1 MVPEVVAPRRTLAL
15 RDYQVEALAAIKSA
29 ALRGVNRQLV
39 CLPTGT
45 GKTVVFSH
53 LARQRAGRVLILAHR
68 DELIQQAV
76 AKLREV
82 APGMTVGIALERR
95 PKGSP
100 PPRVLVGSVQAL
112 SLTKRL
118 AQGVPTFRTVIVD
131 EAHHAP
137 APSYHRL
144 LSALGAFDAGGP
156 LVVGFTA
163 TPTRE
168 DARPL
173 SGVWEEIVYK
183 RELVD
188 MISRG
193 YLTDLRA
200 LQIRLATDF
209 AALPTVRGDID
220 QEAVGVLLRD
230 MHVPDLIATTY
241 VEHARRRPGLV
252 FAPTVAIAADMAAAF
267 QLAGIPAAAVSGK
280 TPAKERRRLLADFN
294 EGRLQVVVNCGVL
307 TEGFDSPRVSCVVI
321 ARPTRSKGLYVQ
333 MIGRGTR
340 LHPSKAD
347 CLVLDIAGATRS
359 HDLVTSA
366 SLFSAEADFAEGHTL
381 REHEA
386 RAARDRLPKGITQGD
401 TEVKGGDQVT
411 DAFAE
416 PVHIFHGGQLQWMG
430 LSEDLYVLPIP
441 KGYVALKREG
451 DRWGA
456 FYSVDNKRKALGV
469 DLDLTWAQGVAE
481 DYVRSVGATWLD
493 PAAKWRNASPSAAQ
507 MGLLRR
513 LGVPIPDGCTRGQ
526 ASDLITAQQ
535 ARAAASE
542 PLGVAV

>member
-1 MVPEVVAPRRTLAL
+1 MVTETVGARRALAL
-15 RDYQVEALAAIKSA
+15 RDYQLEALAAIKSA
-29 ALRGVNRQLV
+29 AARGVARQLV

-82 APGMTVGIALERR
+82 DPRMTVGVALERGVSR
-95 PKGSP
+95 SD

-112 SLTKRL
+112 SLPKRL

-144 LSALGAFDAGGP
+144 LDALGAFSPDGP

-168 DARPL
+168 DDRPL

-183 RELVD
+183 KGLVD

-209 AALPTVRGDID
+209 SQIPTVRGDID
-220 QEAVGVLLRD
+220 QEAVGALLRD
-230 MHVPDLIATTY
+230 MHVPDLIASTY

-252 FAPTVAIAADMAAAF
+252 FAPTVGIAMEMAAAF
-267 QLAGIPAAAVSGK
+267 ELAGISAAAVSGK
-280 TPAKERRRLLADFN
+280 TPAKERRRILADFN
-294 EGRLQVVVNCGVL
+294 AGRLQVVVNCGVL
-307 TEGFDSPRVSCVVI
+307 TEGFDSPRVACVVI
-321 ARPTRSKGLYVQ
+321 ARPTKSKGLYIQ
-333 MIGRGTR
+333 MIGRGAR
-340 LHPSKAD
+340 VHPSKAD

-366 SLFSAEADFAEGHTL
+366 SLFSAEADFEEGHTL
-381 REHEA
+381 REHET
-386 RAARDRLPKGITQGD
+386 RVSRDRLPKGIAVEEAKD
-401 TEVKGGDQVT
+401 RDEVT

-416 PVHIFHGGQLQWMG
+416 PVHIFHGGQLQWLG
-430 LSEDLYVLPIP
+430 ISEDLYVLPIP
-441 KGYVALKREG
+441 KGHVALQREG

-456 FYSVDNKRKALGV
+456 FSFLDNKKEALGG
-469 DLDLTWAQGVAE
+469 DLELTWAQGVAE

-493 PAAKWRNASPSAAQ
+493 PMARWRNASPSAAQ
-507 MGLLRR
+507 TRLLRR
-513 LGVPIPDGCTRGQ
+513 LGVPIPEGCTRGQ
-526 ASDLITAQQ
+526 ASDLITTQQ
-535 ARAAASE
+535 ARAAAGT
-542 PLGVAV
+542 PLVEVAR